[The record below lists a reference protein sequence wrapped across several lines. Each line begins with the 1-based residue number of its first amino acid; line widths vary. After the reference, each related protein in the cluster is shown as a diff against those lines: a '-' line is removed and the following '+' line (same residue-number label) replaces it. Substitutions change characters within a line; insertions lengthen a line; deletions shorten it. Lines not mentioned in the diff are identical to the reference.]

1 MMIIAI
7 LAGCAAQGARTV
19 AVDSASHGADP
30 VSLRTGDTLLV
41 RLRSNPSTG
50 YAWTRTGAA
59 PNELSL
65 IDSTFTPPAGTAVGV
80 PGQQQFRFL
89 AAQPGR
95 ATLRLVYARP
105 WESGAPPADSIRVG
119 VNVESR

>member
-1 MMIIAI
+1 MYT
-7 LAGCAAQGARTV
+7 AQSV
-19 AVDSASHGADP
+19 DIDSATYGGNI
-30 VSLRTGDTLLV
+30 VSLRTGDTLRVL
-41 RLRSNPSTG
+41 LRSNPSTG

-65 IDSTFTPPAGTAVGV
+65 IDSTFTPPAGTAVGA

-105 WESGAPPADSIRVG
+105 WESSTPPADSIRVS